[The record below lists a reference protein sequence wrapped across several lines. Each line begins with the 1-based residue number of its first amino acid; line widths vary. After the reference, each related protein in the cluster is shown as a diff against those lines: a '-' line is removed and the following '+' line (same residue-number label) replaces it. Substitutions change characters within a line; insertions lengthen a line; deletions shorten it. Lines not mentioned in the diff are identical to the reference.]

1 MLLVSNIGDKIKDLR
16 EYYGISQKAL
26 CEGICSQAYIS
37 RLEKGEINVSADIL
51 FLLSRRLGV
60 DVNFFFEHYNSSRS
74 DYISITIDEI
84 NESIRNR
91 DYNHAFEMVNLELKN
106 PEGSNNIEV
115 KQFLNWARGICVY
128 HLENDVK
135 KAIEYIDRALSFS
148 LTTNRNYSEREI
160 EILLS
165 KAIILYEAE
174 NYKKSRQT
182 FEVITYNLKQN
193 MYLTNPKIHIRTYY
207 NYMRLL
213 YDMEQFHEAISMGK
227 KGLHH
232 AEDHELLYLMGD
244 LYFQIGRC
252 YEKLEQFTRA
262 IECFER
268 SKNCFQLNNEERLFN
283 LANMRI
289 NQLKEK

>member
-60 DVNFFFEHYNSSRS
+60 DVNFFFEHYNSSRT

-91 DYNHAFEMVNLELKN
+91 DYNHAHEMVNLELKN
-106 PEGSNNIEV
+106 PEGSNNVEV
-115 KQFLNWARGICVY
+115 KQFLNWAKGICIY
-128 HLENDVK
+128 YLEYDVK

-148 LTTNRNYSEREI
+148 LTTNKNYSEREI

-174 NYKKSRQT
+174 NYRKSRET
-182 FEVITYNLKQN
+182 YEVIAYNLKQN
-193 MYLTNPKIHIRTYY
+193 VYLTNPKIYIRTYY
-207 NYMRLL
+207 NYTKLL
-213 YDMEQFHEAISMGK
+213 YDMEQYHEAISMGR
-227 KGLHH
+227 KGLAH
-232 AEDHELLYLMGD
+232 AEDNELLYLMGD